1 MIAAKSYHVKQL
13 LQAKFLP
20 SAVSGRFEDSV
31 LSFQRVVCDGRQ
43 GHCPLEP
50 HARLVLGKPVVLQVA
65 DGGGGGIS
73 NFRVRELF
81 LLPPL
86 SDKKIFQDDP
96 ALLVKGVTGKT
107 LEVG

>member
-1 MIAAKSYHVKQL
+1 MIVVKQL

-43 GHCPLEP
+43 GHRPLEP
-50 HARLVLGKPVVLQVA
+50 HARLV
-65 DGGGGGIS
+65 
-73 NFRVRELF
+73 
-81 LLPPL
+81 L

-96 ALLVKGVTGKT
+96 ALLVKGMTGKT
-107 LEVG
+107 HWRSANKLWYIFLAILLNLAEPVLE